1 MPCLSLL
8 ALVGTAHL
16 HLLLLNLE
24 ESVNQ
29 HPAPH
34 EIRMVVLDLSLV
46 SLVSLWTFDGAAVL
60 TENLR
65 FSAK

>member
-8 ALVGTAHL
+8 ALGTAHL
-16 HLLLLNLE
+16 HLLLLNLHVE

-29 HPAPH
+29 YPAPH
-34 EIRMVVLDLSLV
+34 EIRMVVLDL

>member
-46 SLVSLWTFDGAAVL
+46 SLWTFDGAAVL